1 MKSTASIAVKLAT
14 TLAMASGTASAGI
27 DYFMLQLPSGT
38 GGIISVSPVSDFYWK
53 NSKIQVQAIPDAG
66 YRFLGWTSG
75 VASSKNPDS
84 LLMDAHKTVAAKFVD
99 TAELVPHGGF
109 EFGYTKWIRAT
120 DAGNPT
126 QYTIRNGAACIDP
139 SIASPKSYHI
149 QFLYDLPPM
158 TKGQKFSLTF
168 KGHSTAS
175 HRVLSMIRNKNS
187 PWNTLSNSVW
197 KTTQSSPQTFQMELT
212 ATDSA
217 SAPRLALD
225 LGLDSSEI
233 CLDDI
238 SLRRVAAPIVQLGN
252 FAFRTA
258 GLLARD
264 GSIRVRTEGAGTWT
278 LKSLDGRT
286 VSQGRVSSA
295 GILEIAD
302 APSGIGF
309 LSIQTDKGSETYRF
323 ANF

>member
-1 MKSTASIAVKLAT
+1 MKPTHPFAVGLTAIFAV
-14 TLAMASGTASAGI
+14 TAGSAHAGI
-27 DYFMLQLPSGT
+27 DFFKLQLPST
-38 GGIISVSPVSDFYWK
+38 SGGQVVASPVSDFYWK
-53 NSKIQVQAIPDAG
+53 DSKIQVKAVPDAG
-66 YRFLGWTSG
+66 FRFLGWTSG
-75 VASSKNPDS
+75 VSSSLNPDS
-84 LLMDAHKTVAAKFVD
+84 VVMNVHKTVAAKFVD

-109 EFGYTKWIRAT
+109 EFGYTKWIRVT
-120 DAGNPT
+120 DVGNPT

-158 TKGQKFSLTF
+158 AKGQKFSLTF

-175 HRVLSMIRNKNS
+175 HRVLSMLRNKNS

-217 SAPRLALD
+217 SAPRLAFD

-238 SLRRVAAPIVQLGN
+238 SLLRATAPIVQLGN
-252 FAFRTA
+252 FAFRSA

-264 GSIRVRTEGAGTWT
+264 GNIRMRTEGPGTWT
-278 LKSLDGRT
+278 LKSLDGRML
-286 VSQGRVSSA
+286 SQGSVSGS

-302 APSGIGF
+302 VPSGIGF
-309 LSIQTDKGSETYRF
+309 LTIQTAKGLETYRF

>member
-1 MKSTASIAVKLAT
+1 MKSTASLAVHVVAALAI
-14 TLAMASGTASAGI
+14 TAGSAQAGI
-27 DYFMLQLPSGT
+27 DVFMLQLPST
-38 GGIISVSPVSDFYWK
+38 PGGQVVASPVSDFYWK
-53 NSKIQVQAIPDAG
+53 DSKVRVQAVPDPG

-75 VASSKNPDS
+75 VASSLNPDS
-84 LLMDAHKTVAAKFVD
+84 VVMNAHRTVAAKFVD

-120 DAGNPT
+120 DASNPT
-126 QYTIRNGAACIDP
+126 QYTIRNGSACIDP

-158 TKGQKFSLTF
+158 AKGQKFSLTF
-168 KGHSTAS
+168 KGHSTTS
-175 HRVLSMIRNKNS
+175 HRVLSMLRNKNS

-217 SAPRLALD
+217 SAPRLAFD

-264 GSIRVRTEGAGTWT
+264 GNIRVRTEGPGTWI

-286 VSQGRVSSA
+286 VSQGPVSSE
-295 GILEIAD
+295 GVLEIAD
-302 APSGIGF
+302 VPSGIGF
-309 LSIQTDKGSETYRF
+309 LTIQTRQGLETYRF